1 MFNFFR
7 VNDPIRLVGILLYL
21 ILFSVISWVFFSFPS
36 TTPALMWMVLGER
49 LSEGYLLYV
58 DVIDD
63 TGPLSAGVFTG
74 LHLLFG
80 RSPIAYVLLGK
91 VFVLF
96 QIYYWN
102 STLIKYRVFDE
113 NTYLPAIVMAAL
125 FHFSFDLM
133 YLSPTLLG
141 STFLLLAFGQLFS
154 HTVLQKES
162 SESTLLIGIYG
173 GLATGF
179 HWNFVFFLPFIVFTG
194 LAISGF
200 TIRQLFLSIMG
211 FLLPILLISVFY
223 FWKDGLEQALQVW
236 PIVFNYPSYGYQP
249 YLSWLAPG
257 VFPLLLALIGFTI
270 SSFFRGATIN
280 QQKQRQLIV
289 IWLLFSAGLFFLVKN
304 NASYQLVVFLPA
316 LSYFISQFFQRFSW
330 TFLIRPA
337 FFGLVLV
344 APILTSFY
352 WTART
357 AVDTSYFV
365 VATDEIAL
373 PKKSGLMVLE
383 DNPSP
388 YLIHSLEG
396 PFLNYHMSVS
406 YLQQEKTLPQKAQVF
421 QMIRRQL
428 PKKVLD
434 KDGHFKDLLEEL
446 PALKEFYSEANP
458 GIYSLKY
465 EPRK

>member
-1 MFNFFR
+1 
-7 VNDPIRLVGILLYL
+7 
-21 ILFSVISWVFFSFPS
+21 
-36 TTPALMWMVLGER
+36 MWMVLGER

-63 TGPLSAGVFTG
+63 TGPLSAGVFSG
-74 LHLLFG
+74 IHLLFG
-80 RSPIAYVLLGK
+80 RSPMAYILLGK

-96 QIYYWN
+96 QVYYWN

-113 NTYLPAIVMAAL
+113 NTYLPAIVLAAL

-173 GLATGF
+173 GLAAGF
-179 HWNFVFFLPFIVFTG
+179 HWNFVFFLPFIAFTG

-211 FLLPILLISVFY
+211 FLLPILLIFVFY
-223 FWKDGLEQALQVW
+223 FWKDGLQQAIQIW
-236 PIVFNYPSYGYQP
+236 PIVFNYPIYGYQP
-249 YLSWLAPG
+249 SLSWLVPG
-257 VFPLLLALIGFTI
+257 AFPLLLALIGYTI

-289 IWLLFSAGLFFLVKN
+289 IWLLFSAGLFFFEKN
-304 NASYQLVVFLPA
+304 NATYQLVVFLPA
-316 LSYFISQFFQRFSW
+316 LSYFISQFFLKFNW

-344 APILTSFY
+344 MPILASFY
-352 WTART
+352 WTTRT
-357 AVDTSYFV
+357 AVDTTYFV
-365 VATDEIAL
+365 VAPAETSL
-373 PKKSGLMVLE
+373 PQKTGVMVLE
-383 DNPSP
+383 DDPSP
-388 YLIHSLEG
+388 YLTNSLGG
-396 PFLNYHMSVS
+396 PFLNYNMSLS
-406 YLQQEKTLPQKAQVF
+406 YLKQEKTLPQKAQVF

-434 KDGHFKDLLEEL
+434 KEGHFKDLLEEL
-446 PALKEFYSEANP
+446 PALKELYSESNP

-465 EPRK
+465 KTRK

>member
-1 MFNFFR
+1 
-7 VNDPIRLVGILLYL
+7 
-21 ILFSVISWVFFSFPS
+21 
-36 TTPALMWMVLGER
+36 MWMVLGER

-80 RSPIAYVLLGK
+80 RSPIAYILLGK
-91 VFVLF
+91 IIVLV

-179 HWNFVFFLPFIVFTG
+179 HWNFVFFLPFLILTG
-194 LAISGF
+194 LAISSF
-200 TIRQLFLSIMG
+200 TVRQLFLSIMG
-211 FLLPILLISVFY
+211 FLLPILLILVFY
-223 FWKDGLEQALQVW
+223 FWKDGLEHALQVW
-236 PIVFNYPSYGYQP
+236 PMVFSYPNYGYQP
-249 YLSWLAPG
+249 SLSWLAPG
-257 VFPLLLALIGFTI
+257 AFPILLALIGFAI

-280 QQKQRQLIV
+280 QQKQRQLII

-316 LSYFISQFFQRFSW
+316 MTYFISQFFLLFNW
-330 TFLIRPA
+330 TLLVKPA

-344 APILTSFY
+344 LPLWTLNY
-352 WTART
+352 WTTRT

-365 VATDEIAL
+365 AAIDEITL
-373 PKKSGLMVLE
+373 PEKTGVMVLE
-383 DNPSP
+383 KDPSP
-388 YLIHSLEG
+388 YLYKTLDG
-396 PFLNYHMSVS
+396 PFLNYNMSMR
-406 YLQQEKTLPQKAQVF
+406 YLKQEKTLQQKAQVF
-421 QMIRRQL
+421 QMVRRQK
-428 PKKVLD
+428 PQQVLD
-434 KDGHFKDLLEEL
+434 KDGLFKDLLDEL
-446 PALKEFYSEANP
+446 PALKEFYIETSP
-458 GIYSLKY
+458 GVYSIK
-465 EPRK
+465 

>member
-1 MFNFFR
+1 LFSFFR
-7 VNDPIRLVGILLYL
+7 VNDPIRLVGILLYV

-36 TTPALMWMVLGER
+36 TTPTLMWMVLGER

-80 RSPIAYVLLGK
+80 RSPIAYILLGK
-91 VFVLF
+91 IFVLV

-179 HWNFVFFLPFIVFTG
+179 HWNFVFFLPFLILTG
-194 LAISGF
+194 LAISSF
-200 TIRQLFLSIMG
+200 TVRQLFLSIMG
-211 FLLPILLISVFY
+211 FLLPILLILVFY
-223 FWKDGLEQALQVW
+223 FWNDGLEHALQVW
-236 PIVFNYPSYGYQP
+236 PMVFSYPNYGYQP
-249 YLSWLAPG
+249 SLSWLAPG
-257 VFPLLLALIGFTI
+257 AFPLVLALIGFAI

-280 QQKQRQLIV
+280 QQKQRQLII

-316 LSYFISQFFQRFSW
+316 MTYFISQFFLLFNW
-330 TFLIRPA
+330 TLLVKPA

-344 APILTSFY
+344 LPLWTLNY
-352 WTART
+352 WTTRT

-365 VATDEIAL
+365 AAIDEITL
-373 PKKSGLMVLE
+373 PKKTGVMVLE
-383 DNPSP
+383 KDPSP
-388 YLIHSLEG
+388 YLYKTLDG
-396 PFLNYHMSVS
+396 PFLNYNMSMR
-406 YLQQEKTLPQKAQVF
+406 YLKQEKTLQQKAQVF
-421 QMIRRQL
+421 QMVRRQK
-428 PKKVLD
+428 PQQVLD
-434 KDGHFKDLLEEL
+434 KNGLFKDLLDEL
-446 PALKEFYSEANP
+446 PALKEFYIETSP
-458 GIYSLKY
+458 GVYSIK
-465 EPRK
+465 

>member
-1 MFNFFR
+1 
-7 VNDPIRLVGILLYL
+7 
-21 ILFSVISWVFFSFPS
+21 
-36 TTPALMWMVLGER
+36 MWMVLGER

-80 RSPIAYVLLGK
+80 RSPMVYILLGK

-141 STFLLLAFGQLFS
+141 STFLLLAIGQLFS

-179 HWNFVFFLPFIVFTG
+179 HWNFVFFLPFIVVTG

-211 FLLPILLISVFY
+211 FLLPTLLIFVFY

-236 PIVFNYPSYGYQP
+236 PIVFNYPIYGYQP
-249 YLSWLAPG
+249 SLSWLAPG
-257 VFPLLLALIGFTI
+257 IFPLLLALVGFTI

-289 IWLLFSAGLFFLVKN
+289 IWLLFSVGLFFLVKN

-316 LSYFISQFFQRFSW
+316 LSYFISQFFLQISW
-330 TFLIRPA
+330 TALTRPA
-337 FFGLVLV
+337 FFGLILV
-344 APILTSFY
+344 VPILTSYY
-352 WTART
+352 WTTRT
-357 AVDTSYFV
+357 AIDTSYFTV
-365 VATDEIAL
+365 DTNETAL
-373 PKKSGLMVLE
+373 PKKTGLMVLE
-383 DNPSP
+383 DDPSP
-388 YLIHSLEG
+388 YLTNSLAG
-396 PFLNYHMSVS
+396 PFLNYHMSIS
-406 YLQQEKTLPQKAQVF
+406 YLKQEKTLPQKAQVF
-421 QMIRRQL
+421 QIIRRQL
-428 PKKVLD
+428 PKQVLD
-434 KDGHFKDLLEEL
+434 KEGHFKDLLEEL
-446 PALKEFYSEANP
+446 PALKEFYLETNP
-458 GIYSLKY
+458 GIYFLKY
-465 EPRK
+465 ETRK

>member
-1 MFNFFR
+1 MFSFFR
-7 VNDPIRLVGILLYL
+7 VNDPIRLVGILLYV

-36 TTPALMWMVLGER
+36 TTPTLMWMVLGER

-80 RSPIAYVLLGK
+80 RSPIAYILLGK
-91 VFVLF
+91 IFVLV

-179 HWNFVFFLPFIVFTG
+179 HWNFVFFLPFLILTG
-194 LAISGF
+194 LAISSF
-200 TIRQLFLSIMG
+200 TVRQMFLSIMG
-211 FLLPILLISVFY
+211 FLLPILLILVFY
-223 FWKDGLEQALQVW
+223 FWNDGLEHALQVW
-236 PIVFNYPSYGYQP
+236 PMVFSYPNYGYQP
-249 YLSWLAPG
+249 SLSWLAPG
-257 VFPLLLALIGFTI
+257 AFPLVLALIGFAI

-280 QQKQRQLIV
+280 QQKQRQLII

-316 LSYFISQFFQRFSW
+316 MTYFISQFFLLFNW
-330 TFLIRPA
+330 TLLVKPA

-344 APILTSFY
+344 LPLWTLNY
-352 WTART
+352 WTTRT

-365 VATDEIAL
+365 AAIDEITL
-373 PKKSGLMVLE
+373 PKKTGVMVLE
-383 DNPSP
+383 KDPSP
-388 YLIHSLEG
+388 YLYKTLDG
-396 PFLNYHMSVS
+396 PFLNYNMSMR
-406 YLQQEKTLPQKAQVF
+406 YLKQEKTLQQKAQVF
-421 QMIRRQL
+421 QMVRRQK
-428 PKKVLD
+428 PQQVLD
-434 KDGHFKDLLEEL
+434 KNGLFKDLLDEL
-446 PALKEFYSEANP
+446 PALKEFYIETSP
-458 GIYSLKY
+458 GVYSIK
-465 EPRK
+465 

>member
-1 MFNFFR
+1 
-7 VNDPIRLVGILLYL
+7 
-21 ILFSVISWVFFSFPS
+21 
-36 TTPALMWMVLGER
+36 MWMVLGER

-80 RSPIAYVLLGK
+80 RSPIAYILLGK
-91 VFVLF
+91 IIVLV

-179 HWNFVFFLPFIVFTG
+179 HWNFVFFLPFLILTG
-194 LAISGF
+194 LAISSF
-200 TIRQLFLSIMG
+200 TVRQLFLSIMG
-211 FLLPILLISVFY
+211 FLLPILLILVFY
-223 FWKDGLEQALQVW
+223 FWKDGLEHALQVW
-236 PIVFNYPSYGYQP
+236 PMVFSYPNYGYQP
-249 YLSWLAPG
+249 SLSWLAPG
-257 VFPLLLALIGFTI
+257 AFPILLALIGFAI

-280 QQKQRQLIV
+280 QQKQRQLII

-316 LSYFISQFFQRFSW
+316 MTYFISQFFLLFNW
-330 TFLIRPA
+330 TLLVKPA

-344 APILTSFY
+344 LPLWTLNY
-352 WTART
+352 WTTRT

-365 VATDEIAL
+365 AAIDEITL
-373 PKKSGLMVLE
+373 PEKSGVMVLE
-383 DNPSP
+383 KDPSP
-388 YLIHSLEG
+388 YLYKTLDG
-396 PFLNYHMSVS
+396 PFLNYNMSMR
-406 YLQQEKTLPQKAQVF
+406 YLKKEKTLQQKAQVF
-421 QMIRRQL
+421 QMVRRQK
-428 PKKVLD
+428 PQQVLD
-434 KDGHFKDLLEEL
+434 KDGLFKDLLDEL
-446 PALKEFYSEANP
+446 PALKEFYIETSP
-458 GIYSLKY
+458 GVYSIK
-465 EPRK
+465 

>member
-1 MFNFFR
+1 
-7 VNDPIRLVGILLYL
+7 
-21 ILFSVISWVFFSFPS
+21 
-36 TTPALMWMVLGER
+36 MWMVLGER

-80 RSPIAYVLLGK
+80 RSPIAYILLGK
-91 VFVLF
+91 IFVLV

-179 HWNFVFFLPFIVFTG
+179 HWNFVFFLPFLILTG
-194 LAISGF
+194 LAISNF
-200 TIRQLFLSIMG
+200 TVRQLFLSIMG
-211 FLLPILLISVFY
+211 FLLPILLILVFY
-223 FWKDGLEQALQVW
+223 FWNDGLEHALQVW
-236 PIVFNYPSYGYQP
+236 PMVFSYPNYGYQP
-249 YLSWLAPG
+249 SLSWLAPG
-257 VFPLLLALIGFTI
+257 AFPLVLALIGFAI

-280 QQKQRQLIV
+280 QQKQRQLII

-316 LSYFISQFFQRFSW
+316 MTYFISQFFLLFNW
-330 TFLIRPA
+330 TLLVKPA

-344 APILTSFY
+344 LPLWTLNY
-352 WTART
+352 WTTRT

-365 VATDEIAL
+365 AAIDEITL
-373 PKKSGLMVLE
+373 PKKTGVMVLE
-383 DNPSP
+383 KDPSP
-388 YLIHSLEG
+388 YLYKTLDG
-396 PFLNYHMSVS
+396 PFLNYNMSMR
-406 YLQQEKTLPQKAQVF
+406 YLKQEKTLQQKAQVF
-421 QMIRRQL
+421 QMVRRQK
-428 PKKVLD
+428 PQQVLD
-434 KDGHFKDLLEEL
+434 KNGLFKDLLDEL
-446 PALKEFYSEANP
+446 PALKEFYIETSP
-458 GIYSLKY
+458 GVYSIK
-465 EPRK
+465 

>member
-1 MFNFFR
+1 
-7 VNDPIRLVGILLYL
+7 
-21 ILFSVISWVFFSFPS
+21 
-36 TTPALMWMVLGER
+36 MWMVLGER

-80 RSPIAYVLLGK
+80 RSPIAYILLGK
-91 VFVLF
+91 IFVLF

-113 NTYLPAIVMAAL
+113 TTYLPAIVLAAL

-173 GLATGF
+173 GLAAGF
-179 HWNFVFFLPFIVFTG
+179 HWNFVFFLPFIAFTG
-194 LAISGF
+194 LAISSF

-211 FLLPILLISVFY
+211 FLLPILLIFVFY

-236 PIVFNYPSYGYQP
+236 PIVFTYPIYGYQP
-249 YLSWLAPG
+249 TLSWLAPG
-257 VFPLLLALIGFTI
+257 AFPMLLALIGFTI

-316 LSYFISQFFQRFSW
+316 LSYFISQFFLQFGW
-330 TFLIRPA
+330 TPLIRPA

-344 APILTSFY
+344 MPILTSYY
-352 WTART
+352 WTDRT
-357 AVDTSYFV
+357 AVDTTYFV
-365 VATDEIAL
+365 VATDETGL
-373 PKKSGLMVLE
+373 PQKTGVMVLE
-383 DNPSP
+383 DDPSP
-388 YLIHSLEG
+388 YLTTSLEG
-396 PFLNYHMSVS
+396 PFLNYNMSIS
-406 YLQQEKTLPQKAQVF
+406 YLKKEKTLPQKAQVF

-434 KDGHFKDLLEEL
+434 KEGHFKNLLEEL
-446 PALKEFYSEANP
+446 PALKEFYSETNP

-465 EPRK
+465 KTRK

>member
-1 MFNFFR
+1 
-7 VNDPIRLVGILLYL
+7 
-21 ILFSVISWVFFSFPS
+21 
-36 TTPALMWMVLGER
+36 MWMVLGER
-49 LSEGYLLYV
+49 LSEGHLLYL

-80 RSPIAYVLLGK
+80 RSELAYLLLGK

-113 NTYLPAIVMAAL
+113 NTYLPAIIMAAL

-179 HWNFVFFLPFIVFTG
+179 HWNFVFFLPFLIFTG

-211 FLLPILLISVFY
+211 FLLPILLILVFY

-236 PIVFNYPSYGYQP
+236 PIVFTYPNYAYQP

-257 VFPLLLALIGFTI
+257 ALPLVLALAGYFIG
-270 SSFFRGATIN
+270 SFFRGATIN
-280 QQKQRQLIV
+280 QQKQRQLIL

-304 NASYQLVVFLPA
+304 TSSYQLVVFLPA
-316 LSYFISQFFQRFSW
+316 MSYFIAQFFLHFSW
-330 TFLIRPA
+330 TLLLRPA
-337 FFGLVLV
+337 FFGLVFAL
-344 APILTSFY
+344 PIWGMNY
-352 WTART
+352 WQDRT
-357 AVDTSYFV
+357 AIDTSYFV
-365 VATDEIAL
+365 TDTYEKGPLNSI
-373 PKKSGLMVLE
+373 GVMVLE
-383 DNPSP
+383 EDPSP
-388 YLIHSLEG
+388 YLSHALGG
-396 PFLNYHMSVS
+396 PFLNFHMSAS
-406 YLQQEKTLPQKAQVF
+406 YLQQEKTLQQKAQVF
-421 QMIRRQL
+421 QMIRQQL
-428 PKKVLD
+428 PQQVYD
-434 KDGHFKDLLEEL
+434 KQGLFKALLEEL
-446 PALKEFYSEANP
+446 PALKEFYTEDKP
-458 GIYSLKY
+458 GTYSK
-465 EPRK
+465 K

>member
-1 MFNFFR
+1 MFSFFR
-7 VNDPIRLVGILLYL
+7 VNDPIRLVGILLYV

-36 TTPALMWMVLGER
+36 TTPTLMWMVLGER

-80 RSPIAYVLLGK
+80 RSPIAYILLGK
-91 VFVLF
+91 IIVLV

-179 HWNFVFFLPFIVFTG
+179 HWNFVFFLPFLILTG
-194 LAISGF
+194 LAISSF
-200 TIRQLFLSIMG
+200 TVRQLFLSIMG
-211 FLLPILLISVFY
+211 FLLPILLILVFY
-223 FWKDGLEQALQVW
+223 FWKDGLEHALQVW
-236 PIVFNYPSYGYQP
+236 PMVFSYPNYGYQP
-249 YLSWLAPG
+249 SLSWLAPG
-257 VFPLLLALIGFTI
+257 AFPILLALIGFAI

-280 QQKQRQLIV
+280 QQKQRQLII

-316 LSYFISQFFQRFSW
+316 MTYFISQFFLLFNW
-330 TFLIRPA
+330 TLLVKPA

-344 APILTSFY
+344 LPLWTLNY
-352 WTART
+352 WTTRT

-365 VATDEIAL
+365 AAIDEITL
-373 PKKSGLMVLE
+373 PKKTGVMVLE
-383 DNPSP
+383 KDPSP
-388 YLIHSLEG
+388 YLYKTLDG
-396 PFLNYHMSVS
+396 PFLNYNMSMR
-406 YLQQEKTLPQKAQVF
+406 YLKKEKTLQQKAQVF
-421 QMIRRQL
+421 QMVRRQK
-428 PKKVLD
+428 PQQVLD
-434 KDGHFKDLLEEL
+434 KDGLFKDLLDEL
-446 PALKEFYSEANP
+446 PALKEFYIETSP
-458 GIYSLKY
+458 GVYSIK
-465 EPRK
+465 

>member
-1 MFNFFR
+1 
-7 VNDPIRLVGILLYL
+7 
-21 ILFSVISWVFFSFPS
+21 
-36 TTPALMWMVLGER
+36 MWMVLGER
-49 LSEGYLLYV
+49 LSDGYLLYV

-74 LHLLFG
+74 LHILFG
-80 RSPIAYVLLGK
+80 RSPITYILLGK

-179 HWNFVFFLPFIVFTG
+179 HWNFVFFLPFLVFTG

-200 TIRQLFLSIMG
+200 TVRQLFLAIMG
-211 FLLPILLISVFY
+211 FFLPILLILVFY

-236 PIVFNYPSYGYQP
+236 PIGFTYLNYAYQP
-249 YLSWLAPG
+249 FLSWLAPG
-257 VFPLLLALIGFTI
+257 ALPLVLALIGFAI

-280 QQKQRQLIV
+280 QQKQRQLIL

-304 NASYQLVVFLPA
+304 TASYQLVVFLPA
-316 LSYFISQFFQRFSW
+316 MSYFITQFFLHFNW
-330 TFLIRPA
+330 TLLLRPA
-337 FFGLVLV
+337 FFGLVLALPIWGMKYWQERTKV
-344 APILTSFY
+344 DTTYFVTAPIEKGQL
-352 WTART
+352 
-357 AVDTSYFV
+357 
-365 VATDEIAL
+365 IQ
-373 PKKSGLMVLE
+373 KGLMVLE
-383 DNPSP
+383 ENPSP
-388 YLIHSLEG
+388 YLTHSLDG
-396 PFLNYHMSVS
+396 PFLNFHMSES
-406 YLQQEKTLPQKAQVF
+406 YLKQEKNLQQKAQVF
-421 QMIRRQL
+421 QMIRRQQ
-428 PKKVLD
+428 PEQVYD
-434 KDGHFKDLLEEL
+434 KEGLFKALLEEL
-446 PALKEFYSEANP
+446 PALKEFYNEDKP
-458 GIYSLKY
+458 GRYSK
-465 EPRK
+465 K

>member
-1 MFNFFR
+1 
-7 VNDPIRLVGILLYL
+7 
-21 ILFSVISWVFFSFPS
+21 
-36 TTPALMWMVLGER
+36 MWMVLGER

-74 LHLLFG
+74 LHLLFC
-80 RSPIAYVLLGK
+80 RSPIAYILLGK
-91 VFVLF
+91 IIVLV

-179 HWNFVFFLPFIVFTG
+179 HWNFVFFLPFLILTG
-194 LAISGF
+194 LAISSF
-200 TIRQLFLSIMG
+200 TVRQLFLSIMG
-211 FLLPILLISVFY
+211 FLLPILLILVFY
-223 FWKDGLEQALQVW
+223 FWKDGLEHALQVW
-236 PIVFNYPSYGYQP
+236 PMVFSYPNYGYQP
-249 YLSWLAPG
+249 SLSWLAPG
-257 VFPLLLALIGFTI
+257 AFPILLALIGFAI

-280 QQKQRQLIV
+280 QQKQRQLII

-316 LSYFISQFFQRFSW
+316 MTYFISQFFLLFNW
-330 TFLIRPA
+330 TLLVKPA

-344 APILTSFY
+344 LPLWTLNY
-352 WTART
+352 WTTRT

-365 VATDEIAL
+365 AAIDEITL
-373 PKKSGLMVLE
+373 PKKTGVMVLE
-383 DNPSP
+383 KDPSP
-388 YLIHSLEG
+388 YLYKTLDG
-396 PFLNYHMSVS
+396 PFLNYNMSMR
-406 YLQQEKTLPQKAQVF
+406 YLKKEKTLQQKAQVF
-421 QMIRRQL
+421 QMVRRQK
-428 PKKVLD
+428 PQQVLD
-434 KDGHFKDLLEEL
+434 KDGLFKDLLDEL
-446 PALKEFYSEANP
+446 PALKEFYIETSP
-458 GIYSLKY
+458 GVYSIK
-465 EPRK
+465 

>member
-1 MFNFFR
+1 
-7 VNDPIRLVGILLYL
+7 
-21 ILFSVISWVFFSFPS
+21 
-36 TTPALMWMVLGER
+36 MWMVLGER
-49 LSEGYLLYV
+49 LSEGNLLYV
-58 DVIDD
+58 DIIDD

-80 RSPIAYVLLGK
+80 RSELAYLLLGK
-91 VFVLF
+91 IFVLF

-179 HWNFVFFLPFIVFTG
+179 HWNFVFFLPFLIFTG

-211 FLLPILLISVFY
+211 FLLPILLILVFY
-223 FWKDGLEQALQVW
+223 FWKDGLEQALQIW
-236 PIVFNYPSYGYQP
+236 PIVFTYPNYAYQP

-257 VFPLLLALIGFTI
+257 VFPLVLALAGYFIG
-270 SSFFRGATIN
+270 SFFRGATIN
-280 QQKQRQLIV
+280 QQKQRQLIL
-289 IWLLFSAGLFFLVKN
+289 IWLLFSAGLFFLMKN
-304 NASYQLVVFLPA
+304 TASYQLVVFLPA
-316 LSYFISQFFQRFSW
+316 MSYFITQFFLHFGW
-330 TFLIRPA
+330 TLLLRPA
-337 FFGLVLV
+337 FFGLILVL
-344 APILTSFY
+344 PIWGMNY
-352 WTART
+352 WQDRT
-357 AVDTSYFV
+357 EIDTSYFV
-365 VATDEIAL
+365 AQTFDLEPLIQ
-373 PKKSGLMVLE
+373 SGVMVLE
-383 DNPSP
+383 EDPSP
-388 YLIHSLEG
+388 YLTHSLDG
-396 PFLNYHMSVS
+396 PFLNFHMSAS
-406 YLQQEKTLPQKAQVF
+406 YLKQEKTLQQKAQVF

-428 PKKVLD
+428 PAQVYD
-434 KDGHFKDLLEEL
+434 NQGHFKALLEEL
-446 PALKEFYSEANP
+446 PALKEFYTEDKP
-458 GIYSLKY
+458 GSYSK
-465 EPRK
+465 K

>member
-1 MFNFFR
+1 LFNFFR
-7 VNDPIRLVGILLYL
+7 VNDPFRLVGILLYV
-21 ILFSVISWVFFSFPS
+21 ILFGVISWVFFSFPS

-80 RSPIAYVLLGK
+80 RSPMAYILLGK

-102 STLIKYRVFDE
+102 STLVKYRVFE
-113 NTYLPAIVMAAL
+113 ETTYLPAIVLAAL

-133 YLSPTLLG
+133 YLSPTLMG
-141 STFLLLAFGQLFS
+141 STVLLLAFGQLFS

-173 GLATGF
+173 GLAAGF
-179 HWNFVFFLPFIVFTG
+179 HWNFVFFLPFIALTG

-211 FLLPILLISVFY
+211 FLLPILLIFVFY
-223 FWKDGLEQALQVW
+223 FWKDGLQQALQVW
-236 PIVFNYPSYGYQP
+236 PIVFTYPIYGYQP
-249 YLSWLAPG
+249 TLSWLAPG
-257 VFPLLLALIGFTI
+257 AFPLLLALIGFTI

-289 IWLLFSAGLFFLVKN
+289 IWLLFSASLFFFVKN
-304 NASYQLVVFLPA
+304 NATYQLVVFLPA
-316 LSYFISQFFQRFSW
+316 LSYFISQFFLQFGW
-330 TFLIRPA
+330 KPLIRPA
-337 FFGLVLV
+337 FFGLVLIM
-344 APILTSFY
+344 PILASYY
-352 WTART
+352 WTVRT
-357 AVDTSYFV
+357 AVDTTYFV
-365 VATDEIAL
+365 VAKAETRL
-373 PKKSGLMVLE
+373 PQKTGVMILE
-383 DNPSP
+383 DDPSP
-388 YLIHSLEG
+388 YLTNSLKG
-396 PFLNYHMSVS
+396 PFLNYHLSVS
-406 YLQQEKTLPQKAQVF
+406 YLKQQKTFPQKAQVF

-428 PKKVLD
+428 PKQVLD
-434 KDGHFKDLLEEL
+434 KEGHFKNLLEEL
-446 PALKEFYSEANP
+446 PALKEFYSETTP

-465 EPRK
+465 KTRK

>member
-1 MFNFFR
+1 
-7 VNDPIRLVGILLYL
+7 
-21 ILFSVISWVFFSFPS
+21 
-36 TTPALMWMVLGER
+36 MVLGER

-80 RSPIAYVLLGK
+80 RSPIAYILLGK
-91 VFVLF
+91 IFVLV

-179 HWNFVFFLPFIVFTG
+179 HWNFVFFLPFLILTG
-194 LAISGF
+194 LAISSF
-200 TIRQLFLSIMG
+200 TVRQLFLSIMG
-211 FLLPILLISVFY
+211 FLLPILLILVFY
-223 FWKDGLEQALQVW
+223 FWNDGLEHALQVW
-236 PIVFNYPSYGYQP
+236 PMVFSYPNYGYQP
-249 YLSWLAPG
+249 SLSWLAPG
-257 VFPLLLALIGFTI
+257 AFPLVLALIGFAI

-280 QQKQRQLIV
+280 QQKQRQLII

-316 LSYFISQFFQRFSW
+316 MTYFISQFFLLFNW
-330 TFLIRPA
+330 TLLVKPA

-344 APILTSFY
+344 LPLWTLNY
-352 WTART
+352 WTTRT

-365 VATDEIAL
+365 AAIDEITL
-373 PKKSGLMVLE
+373 PKKTGVMVLE
-383 DNPSP
+383 KDPSP
-388 YLIHSLEG
+388 YLYKTLDG
-396 PFLNYHMSVS
+396 PFLNYNMSMR
-406 YLQQEKTLPQKAQVF
+406 YLKQEKTLQQKAQVF
-421 QMIRRQL
+421 QMVRRQK
-428 PKKVLD
+428 PQQVLD
-434 KDGHFKDLLEEL
+434 KNGLFKDLLDEL
-446 PALKEFYSEANP
+446 PALKEFYIETSP
-458 GIYSLKY
+458 GVYSIK
-465 EPRK
+465 

>member
-1 MFNFFR
+1 
-7 VNDPIRLVGILLYL
+7 
-21 ILFSVISWVFFSFPS
+21 
-36 TTPALMWMVLGER
+36 MWMVLGER

-223 FWKDGLEQALQVW
+223 FWNDGLEQALQVW

-249 YLSWLAPG
+249 SLSWLTPG
-257 VFPLLLALIGFTI
+257 AFPLLLALIGFTI
-270 SSFFRGATIN
+270 SSFFVGPPSTN
-280 QQKQRQLIV
+280 KSSDN
-289 IWLLFSAGLFFLVKN
+289 LL
-304 NASYQLVVFLPA
+304 
-316 LSYFISQFFQRFSW
+316 
-330 TFLIRPA
+330 
-337 FFGLVLV
+337 
-344 APILTSFY
+344 
-352 WTART
+352 
-357 AVDTSYFV
+357 
-365 VATDEIAL
+365 
-373 PKKSGLMVLE
+373 
-383 DNPSP
+383 
-388 YLIHSLEG
+388 
-396 PFLNYHMSVS
+396 
-406 YLQQEKTLPQKAQVF
+406 
-421 QMIRRQL
+421 
-428 PKKVLD
+428 
-434 KDGHFKDLLEEL
+434 
-446 PALKEFYSEANP
+446 
-458 GIYSLKY
+458 
-465 EPRK
+465 

>member
-1 MFNFFR
+1 
-7 VNDPIRLVGILLYL
+7 
-21 ILFSVISWVFFSFPS
+21 
-36 TTPALMWMVLGER
+36 MWMVLGER

-80 RSPIAYVLLGK
+80 RSPIAYILLGK
-91 VFVLF
+91 IFVLV

-102 STLIKYRVFDE
+102 STLTKYRVFDE

-179 HWNFVFFLPFIVFTG
+179 HWNFVFFLPFLILTG
-194 LAISGF
+194 LAISSF
-200 TIRQLFLSIMG
+200 TVRQLFLSIMG
-211 FLLPILLISVFY
+211 FLLPILLILVFY
-223 FWKDGLEQALQVW
+223 FWNDGLEHALQVW
-236 PIVFNYPSYGYQP
+236 PMVFSYPNYGYQP
-249 YLSWLAPG
+249 SLSWLAPG
-257 VFPLLLALIGFTI
+257 AFPLVLALIGFAI

-280 QQKQRQLIV
+280 QQKQRQLII

-316 LSYFISQFFQRFSW
+316 MTYFISQFFLLFNW
-330 TFLIRPA
+330 TLLVKPA

-344 APILTSFY
+344 LPLWTLNY
-352 WTART
+352 WTTRT

-365 VATDEIAL
+365 AAIDEITL
-373 PKKSGLMVLE
+373 PKKTGVMVLE
-383 DNPSP
+383 KDPSP
-388 YLIHSLEG
+388 YLYKTLDG
-396 PFLNYHMSVS
+396 PFLNYNMSMR
-406 YLQQEKTLPQKAQVF
+406 YLKQEKTLQQKAQVF
-421 QMIRRQL
+421 QMVRRQK
-428 PKKVLD
+428 PQQVLD
-434 KDGHFKDLLEEL
+434 KNGLFKDLLDEL
-446 PALKEFYSEANP
+446 PALKEFYIETSP
-458 GIYSLKY
+458 GVYSIK
-465 EPRK
+465 